1 MVAAEHAPGM
11 RCGKDSCLVV
21 AAYAVRSS
29 GTSRWVYACGWHLAQ
44 ATRDRVAKS
53 VHGKAITEKIG

>member
-1 MVAAEHAPGM
+1 M